1 MNEITR
7 QFLKGTIVSVIYD
20 FNEASPQTNLDSR
33 IAQERI
39 ADAVI
44 EKLNES
50 FEIKAK
56 HEFGFDES

>member
-7 QFLKGTIVSVIYD
+7 QFLKGTIVGVIYN
-20 FNEASPQTNLDSR
+20 FNEVQPQTNLDSR
-33 IAQERI
+33 VAQEKI

-44 EKLNES
+44 AKLDES

-56 HEFGFDES
+56 HEFGFENK